1 MIESIRKMW
10 KIGELRKK
18 ILYTFLMLVL
28 FRLVGVIP
36 APGVDVAKVMSQ
48 NNTSTLPTPYINA
61 SIIMQLLTIAIP
73 ALERMSKEDDGRQ
86 KINRITRYVTVGL
99 AALQAIG
106 LVRGLGYIRSGWLNY
121 VLVGVSMAG
130 GTALAMWIGERIT
143 EKGVGNGVSLLIF
156 VGIISNLFN
165 GIVAGFQ
172 TATTTGTT
180 SGWLNLIIIVVTCI
194 LMTVIVTFVEL
205 GERRIPLIAKQVK
218 GRRVY
223 GGQNTHMS
231 LKVVSVGV
239 LPLIFAYSFLAFPG
253 TIAQLIDPKAEGWFT
268 RWWLTNM
275 STGSVWY
282 LIISALLIIAFTFF
296 YSSISFDPKQQAE
309 SLQQQGAVIP
319 GQRGKNIRQY
329 LQNIMN
335 RLNLFA
341 AFFLAIL
348 AAVPTLLLKLAE
360 NPSLDPIALSEEFV
374 KGYYGAAA
382 EPMGRYLDYL
392 EARQKT
398 GVGCLDVP
406 QRQHLD
412 PLRNQPLYDS
422 AVDLRIHKRTCRV
435 TALREGQR
443 RRGQACLEIPD
454 VVASVVEPVKGFP
467 VVGFRIKKSNFLHDV
482 FHYSS
487 VSKRT
492 IQVSFYSVL
501 R

>member
-10 KIGELRKK
+10 KIEELRKK
-18 ILYTFLMLVL
+18 ILYTFMMLVL

-36 APGVDVAKVMSQ
+36 APGVDIAKVMSQ
-48 NNTSTLPTPYINA
+48 NNTSSLPLLELVNMMTGNAFSQMTLMAMGITPYINA

-73 ALERMSKEDDGRQ
+73 ALERMSKEDDGRE

-106 LVRGLGYIRSGWLNY
+106 LVRGLGYIKAGWLNY

-165 GIVAGFQ
+165 GIVSGFN

-180 SGWLNLIIIVVTCI
+180 SGWVNLIVIIVTCI

-205 GERRIPLIAKQVK
+205 GERRIPLQIAKQVK

-253 TIAQLIDPKAEGWFT
+253 TIAQLIDPKTEGWFT
-268 RWWLTNM
+268 QWWTRNM
-275 STGSVWY
+275 YTGSVWY
-282 LIISALLIIAFTFF
+282 MIISALLIIAFTFF

-309 SLQQQGAVIP
+309 QLQQQGAVIP
-319 GQRGKNIRQY
+319 GQRGRNIRQY

-341 AFFLAIL
+341 ALFLAIL
-348 AAVPTLLLKLAE
+348 AAVPTLLLRLAGVQV
-360 NPSLDPIALSEEFV
+360 PFAASSILIAV
-374 KGYYGAAA
+374 
-382 EPMGRYLDYL
+382 
-392 EARQKT
+392 
-398 GVGCLDVP
+398 
-406 QRQHLD
+406 
-412 PLRNQPLYDS
+412 
-422 AVDLRIHKRTCRV
+422 
-435 TALREGQR
+435 
-443 RRGQACLEIPD
+443 
-454 VVASVVEPVKGFP
+454 
-467 VVGFRIKKSNFLHDV
+467 
-482 FHYSS
+482 S
-487 VSKRT
+487 VSLETVRT
-492 IQVSFYSVL
+492 IQGEMSV
-501 R
+501 RGIDMDMDNVGFM

>member
-10 KIGELRKK
+10 KIEELRKK
-18 ILYTFLMLVL
+18 ILYTFMMLVL

-36 APGVDVAKVMSQ
+36 APGVDIAKVMSQ
-48 NNTSTLPTPYINA
+48 NNTSSLPLLELVNMMTGNAFSQMTLMAMGITPYINA
-61 SIIMQLLTIAIP
+61 SISMQLLTIAIP
-73 ALERMSKEDDGRQ
+73 ALERMSKEDDGRE

-106 LVRGLGYIRSGWLNY
+106 LVRGLGYIRAGWLNY

-165 GIVAGFQ
+165 GIVSGFN

-180 SGWLNLIIIVVTCI
+180 SGWVNLIVIIVTCI

-205 GERRIPLIAKQVK
+205 GERRIPLQIAKQVK

-253 TIAQLIDPKAEGWFT
+253 TIAQLIDPKTEGWFT
-268 RWWLTNM
+268 QWWTRNM
-275 STGSVWY
+275 YTGSVWY
-282 LIISALLIIAFTFF
+282 MIISALLIIAFTFF

-309 SLQQQGAVIP
+309 QLQQQGAVIP
-319 GQRGKNIRQY
+319 GQRGRNIRQY

-341 AFFLAIL
+341 ALFLAIL
-348 AAVPTLLLKLAE
+348 AAVPTLLLRLAGVQV
-360 NPSLDPIALSEEFV
+360 PFAASSILIAV
-374 KGYYGAAA
+374 
-382 EPMGRYLDYL
+382 
-392 EARQKT
+392 
-398 GVGCLDVP
+398 
-406 QRQHLD
+406 
-412 PLRNQPLYDS
+412 
-422 AVDLRIHKRTCRV
+422 
-435 TALREGQR
+435 
-443 RRGQACLEIPD
+443 
-454 VVASVVEPVKGFP
+454 
-467 VVGFRIKKSNFLHDV
+467 
-482 FHYSS
+482 S
-487 VSKRT
+487 VSLETVRT
-492 IQVSFYSVL
+492 IQGEMSV
-501 R
+501 RGIDMDMDNVGFM